1 MLRGPGHECGAQGLD
16 DAEPHGQQPQ
26 MIHAAIVSVGHLRP
40 PDLPQVRCSRH
51 PRVVSRLL
59 TAEEIR
65 AQLDTLPDWAGD
77 TVALRRTVEFPDFPR
92 AISAVVGVADVAE
105 EMDHHP
111 DMDIRWRTITFSLAT
126 HSAGGVTQQDVEL
139 AHRISAIAAS
149 LMA

>member
-1 MLRGPGHECGAQGLD
+1 
-16 DAEPHGQQPQ
+16 
-26 MIHAAIVSVGHLRP
+26 
-40 PDLPQVRCSRH
+40 
-51 PRVVSRLL
+51 VSRLL
-59 TAEEIR
+59 TADEI
-65 AQLDTLPDWAGD
+65 ASQLDALPGWAGD
-77 TVALRRTVEFPDFPR
+77 TLSLRRTIEFPDFPR

-111 DMDIRWRTITFSLAT
+111 DMDIRWRSITFTLAT